1 MPKKSKQLDAEFML
15 RSSPSLSVV
24 YWIQWRKLLWISV
37 TSWLVE
43 SWFLA
48 SPGETKL
55 VRNIGNW
62 RYRIKTT
69 VKETQRKRLLVRAIE
84 RFEKWRV
91 HSSRNVIPL
100 QQDINATKLFWN
112 KRQVLELNT
121 YLQDLLDGYNY
132 RYNETLTMLIL
143 DLFSKQGIRDRA

>member
-1 MPKKSKQLDAEFML
+1 MNFSHILTCWILISRISRGNEIGSK
-15 RSSPSLSVV
+15 
-24 YWIQWRKLLWISV
+24 YRKL
-37 TSWLVE
+37 E
-43 SWFLA
+43 
-48 SPGETKL
+48 
-55 VRNIGNW
+55 

-84 RFEKWRV
+84 KFEKWRV